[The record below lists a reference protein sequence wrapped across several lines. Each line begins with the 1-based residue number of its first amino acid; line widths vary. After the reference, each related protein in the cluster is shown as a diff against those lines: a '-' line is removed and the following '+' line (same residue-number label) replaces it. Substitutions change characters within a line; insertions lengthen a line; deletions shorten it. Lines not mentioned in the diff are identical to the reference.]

1 MIQPIQIFGWI
12 IIVIIP
18 VIFFV
23 AIKSEKTAQLKNI
36 KRIICFILM
45 GIFALGIISS
55 LLSLLQMVLRFG
67 FPYNVWQFLSLWNF
81 RPMVTAILYP
91 LLRNLPGFM
100 DFYRSAGRF
109 IFLFLNFIFS
119 AGMIF
124 FFVTKVKQLTK
135 EDSSLIEGENQ
146 SLVKNSSNDAI
157 DVSNKIESKFSG
169 GVFPIF
175 LFCIWAP
182 ILFVISLSFA
192 TPFIVCTIIRW
203 ICNNSKIGGKS
214 YRFKG
219 TAIGLFGRW
228 ILWYILTI
236 ITFGIYGFWSTR
248 NQIRW
253 VIENVEMIN

>member
-1 MIQPIQIFGWI
+1 MEVLKMIQPIQIFGWI

-23 AIKSEKTAQLKNI
+23 VIKPEKTAQLKEL
-36 KRIICFILM
+36 KRIICFVLM
-45 GIFALGIISS
+45 GLLALGIISS
-55 LLSLLQMVLRFG
+55 LLSLVLLWGRI
-67 FPYNVWQFLSLWNF
+67 PLIVRQFLLLWGF
-81 RPMVTAILYP
+81 LPSVTVILFP
-91 LLRNLPGFM
+91 LLRGLP
-100 DFYRSAGRF
+100 RF
-109 IFLFLNFIFS
+109 IFPLLNIIFLG
-119 AGMIF
+119 GMIF
-124 FFVTKVKQLTK
+124 FFSTKVKQLK
-135 EDSSLIEGENQ
+135 EGDSSLIEEQNQ
-146 SLVKNSSNDAI
+146 YTGKRNSNDAL
-157 DVSNKIESKFSG
+157 DALNKIESKFSG

-182 ILFVISLSFA
+182 ILLIISLGFA
-192 TPFIVCTIIRW
+192 TPFIICTIIRW
-203 ICNNSKIGGKS
+203 ICNNSTIGGKS

-236 ITFGIYGFWSTR
+236 ITIGIFGFWSTR